1 VSLNEH
7 IWLVWNFCVI
17 IGYIIYC
24 YFYFYYYGVDQVSN
38 KREKLRNQ
46 LKSNMY
52 YIFWGAC
59 TIAVMTGQ
67 IYVGVGYN
75 RMSQSVNDLTEMIE
89 IKIELEELRKRQGG
103 ILY

>member
-1 VSLNEH
+1 
-7 IWLVWNFCVI
+7 
-17 IGYIIYC
+17 
-24 YFYFYYYGVDQVSN
+24 VSN